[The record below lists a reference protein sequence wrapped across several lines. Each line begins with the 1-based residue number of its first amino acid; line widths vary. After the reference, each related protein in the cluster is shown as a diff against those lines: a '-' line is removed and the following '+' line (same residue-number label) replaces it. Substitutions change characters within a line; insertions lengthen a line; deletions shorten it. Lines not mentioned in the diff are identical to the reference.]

1 MRDFLQFANMI
12 KELRIHI
19 TRRLNDVYFFSEI
32 TMKEGISHIKL
43 FKQLIK
49 LNCKKENNS
58 DSERLDDWAE
68 GFIKINSILLMK
80 AP

>member
-1 MRDFLQFANMI
+1 MQFANMI

-43 FKQLIK
+43 FKQPIK